1 VPGIDFVGEVT
12 DVRPY
17 LDRAAVVVVPLRIG
31 GGSRLKILE
40 ALAAGKAVVST
51 SVGAEGLDLNPG
63 QDVLIADSSQD
74 FAHSVVDLLLS
85 KAARRELGA
94 NGRKVVTERYGWNQI
109 AKRMGAVW
117 LEAAG
122 RQYDNKLVGAPTRE
136 SYARS

>member
-1 VPGIDFVGEVT
+1 VPGIDFVGEVK
-12 DVRPY
+12 DVRSY
-17 LDRAAVVVVPLRIG
+17 LDRAAVIVVPLRIG

-63 QDVLIADSSQD
+63 KDVLIADSPHD
-74 FAHSVVDLLLS
+74 FARGVINLLLA

-94 NGRKVVTERYGWNQI
+94 NGRKLVTEKYGWDEI
-109 AKRMGAVW
+109 GRRLEAVW
-117 LEAAG
+117 LETAG
-122 RQYDNKLVGAPTRE
+122 QQQACELVRAPARE